1 MLCLSNPKSRT
12 VKQYTPEVL
21 DLHVIFDKSYEKL
34 GKQPFQWQLE
44 AAAAVLCGKGVC
56 ERTW

>member
-1 MLCLSNPKSRT
+1 MPIQSKVN
-12 VKQYTPEVL
+12 QYTPEVL
-21 DLHVIFDKSYEKL
+21 DLHVISDKSYEKL

-56 ERTW
+56 ERTR